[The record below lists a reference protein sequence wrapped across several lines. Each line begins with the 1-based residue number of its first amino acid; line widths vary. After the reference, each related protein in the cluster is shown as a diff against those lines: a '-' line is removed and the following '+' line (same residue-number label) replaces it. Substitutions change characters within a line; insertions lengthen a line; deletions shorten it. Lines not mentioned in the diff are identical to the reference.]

1 MYHVMFNV
9 KSADLVSWMTPIE
22 IEFDNWMTKTVIS
35 PWIFVD
41 AVILDHGNFGWS
53 WLAEVSRGIRM
64 NFQETRWTSIP
75 VDGDLEGSDHND
87 FCFILVKDG
96 EILLNHHSP
105 SSPRK
110 VVHFKNLIKMSYC
123 EHPALF
129 GAFLGDSPPVCFEV
143 RTIFHH
149 QPGRH
154 RDFAWLARC
163 PSNGSNIG
171 LAVGGGTFGY
181 GDACVPNIH
190 LRTDR
195 HINTG
200 AVHVHIV
207 VFMYFICTWDT
218 IYVVTRDWIRSTRCC
233 LEFRYA
239 ELQKNLFGQTIPAR
253 V

>member
-1 MYHVMFNV
+1 MFNV

-129 GAFLGDSPPVCFEV
+129 GAFLGGLSPCMLWGTNNIPPSTGKTSRFCL
-143 RTIFHH
+143 ISAMSQQWIHCWL
-149 QPGRH
+149 GRWWGDIWMW
-154 RDFAWLARC
+154 RCLRSQYTFA
-163 PSNGSNIG
+163 NM
-171 LAVGGGTFGY
+171 
-181 GDACVPNIH
+181 
-190 LRTDR
+190 
-195 HINTG
+195 
-200 AVHVHIV
+200 IV
-207 VFMYFICTWDT
+207 I
-218 IYVVTRDWIRSTRCC
+218 
-233 LEFRYA
+233 
-239 ELQKNLFGQTIPAR
+239 
-253 V
+253 